1 MVIDFRQQNISFLN
15 QQVTTVKNYLE
26 DANNLMNGV
35 YKLQKG
41 LDEINF
47 NKTLDWNYKHS
58 ISSNTYQLY
67 LHTLNFNNSLVKA
80 FIQKND
86 IRYIIKAK
94 LIIEDWIKENLNQK
108 ETKNYAWYDHTV
120 SSRVQNLL
128 YYQSNA
134 PNKYKIKK
142 KKFAKV
148 FKKHLDFLVK
158 YKNYTE
164 NNHGIMMDRALVIG
178 SLFLEDAEL
187 RNDYI
192 MLAKNRIEKAILRDY
207 SYKSVHLENSPDYH
221 RMVTNWLN
229 KAIKLFDDIKMP
241 LSSKYKNILKGADIY
256 NGIIV
261 NYNKEYPMVGDTAHG
276 TTNVKKRHNDFIDY
290 EAGMGVFNDRNTLS
304 TLVFNCGFKNLTHK
318 HKDDLSLSLSIAKE
332 QLFVDSGKYN
342 YNQND
347 IIRKYMISPEAHT
360 TIYVLNKD
368 YTLNYD
374 SKIEITSSFIHKD
387 YKVLKGI
394 HKGYKGITLER
405 TIVFLDDGIYVIV
418 DKAFSSEENTYVQN
432 FVLDDRVTL
441 ENLDTRKYLLTTPNE
456 KQYTLQEHSPV
467 AASKVLYGQN
477 SNAMISKEFNK
488 IEDTSRIEIRKKQ
501 RNSVFITSMSPAS
514 LRVDSIEFENGNI
527 KINAN
532 NQIRVINID

>member
-120 SSRVQNLL
+120 SSRIQNLL

-261 NYNKEYPMVGDTAHG
+261 NYNKEYPMIGDTAFG
-276 TTNVKKRHNDFIDY
+276 TTNVKKQHNDFIDY
-290 EAGMGVFNDRNTLS
+290 EAGVGVFNNRNTQS

-318 HKDDLSLSLSIAKE
+318 HKDDLSFTLSVEKE
-332 QLFVDSGKYN
+332 EIFVDSGKYN
-342 YNQND
+342 YNKND
-347 IIRKYMISPEAHT
+347 PIRKYMISPVAHT
-360 TIYVLNKD
+360 TLFVQNKD
-368 YTLNYD
+368 YLLTNHNV
-374 SKIEITSSFIHKD
+374 INIMTSHIDKD
-387 YKVLKGI
+387 YKLIKGI
-394 HKGYKGITLER
+394 HKGYKDITLER
-405 TIVFLDDGIYVIV
+405 SIIVLNSGAYIII
-418 DKAFSSEENTYVQN
+418 DKAYSKIENTYVQN
-432 FVLDDRVTL
+432 FLLSHKVTMKVIG
-441 ENLDTRKYLLTTPNE
+441 TRKYLLTTKSKKE
-456 KQYTLQEHSPV
+456 YILQEHSKI
-467 AASKVLYGQN
+467 AASKTLTGKNEN
-477 SNAMISKEFNK
+477 SMISPEFNVIK
-488 IEDTSRIEIRKKQ
+488 DTSRIEIRKKQ
-501 RNSVFITSMSPAS
+501 RNSSLLTTITPKEQKINI
-514 LRVDSIEFENGNI
+514 LLFQDDKLSIVVNDEKFNI
-527 KINAN
+527 KL
-532 NQIRVINID
+532 

>member
-1 MVIDFRQQNISFLN
+1 MVIDFRQKNIYFLN
-15 QQVTTVKNYLE
+15 QQVTIVKNYLE

-120 SSRVQNLL
+120 SSRIQNLL

-256 NGIIV
+256 NGIIA
-261 NYNKEYPMVGDTAHG
+261 NYNKEYPMIGDTAFG
-276 TTNVKKRHNDFIDY
+276 TTNVKKQHTDFIDY
-290 EAGMGVFNDRNTLS
+290 EAGVGVFNNRNTQS

-318 HKDDLSLSLSIAKE
+318 HKDDLSFTLSVEKE
-332 QLFVDSGKYN
+332 EIFVDSGKYN
-342 YNQND
+342 YNKND
-347 IIRKYMISPEAHT
+347 PIRKYMISPVAHT
-360 TIYVLNKD
+360 TLFVQNKD
-368 YTLNYD
+368 YLLTNHNV
-374 SKIEITSSFIHKD
+374 INIMTSHIDKD
-387 YKVLKGI
+387 YKLIKGI
-394 HKGYKGITLER
+394 HKGYKDITLER
-405 TIVFLDDGIYVIV
+405 SIIVLNSGAYIII
-418 DKAFSSEENTYVQN
+418 DKAYSKIENTYVQN
-432 FVLDDRVTL
+432 FLLSHKVTMKVIG
-441 ENLDTRKYLLTTPNE
+441 TRKYLLTTKNKKE
-456 KQYTLQEHSPV
+456 YILQEHSKI
-467 AASKVLYGQN
+467 AASKTLTGKNEN
-477 SNAMISKEFNK
+477 SMISPEFNVIK
-488 IEDTSRIEIRKKQ
+488 DTSRIEIRKKQ
-501 RNSVFITSMSPAS
+501 RNSSLLTTITPKEQKINI
-514 LRVDSIEFENGNI
+514 LLFQDDKLSIVVNDEKFNI
-527 KINAN
+527 KL
-532 NQIRVINID
+532 